1 MSKAIQNSD
10 DEETNRSPAQIIP
23 RHVDTAMKINGYP
36 VKKFFIGFLPA
47 ILCALASVF
56 VVLLSGPALLAWAFV
71 LVFAP
76 IALVLGGWV
85 VIKSDWHT
93 PPRERLRNW
102 RRYRRLRRSMP
113 WNHSE
118 TVAHDLAGLAEIYDD
133 GTARMSDERVVGLA
147 DITGRATDRMT
158 DFDANEVVNQLGG
171 QIDENIKN
179 FGFRFYTTTL
189 HTSDSDA
196 LVESYHEAARSE
208 RFQEG
213 VWAYVRAICNSLAQ
227 WRSTTDDPAWD
238 APDRRHYIVVE
249 ATADAARTLPSP
261 TIGDRL
267 SPFRTAEDVTE
278 RQRRRAA
285 KRELLSR
292 LSTVEKAIGDVEGL
306 SAGRISPDEH
316 AQVLLNYWTGEN
328 HAPDEELERAFQREH
343 TGPTVWPPSRTQ
355 STPDDGIP
363 IPADEREN
371 TADNQ
376 SADEAETEAK
386 DGGGDR
392 DDSET
397 LRAPGNRTARERLFG
412 LFDGVATSD
421 EANSS
426 AADAGLSSDGE
437 TPAQRLLAP
446 GVYDVTRDYVRV
458 GDQLCRT
465 YWISEWPDE
474 PDSLYWKPIY
484 TLFGAELDGGDLN
497 PATDIP
503 VDLDVSI
510 HVEPE
515 DRDAVMKEL
524 KKQWGSIGA
533 EGLQRSEGGG
543 DVTAI
548 GVDADQDIYT
558 QMYELLRTT
567 NVQPWR
573 VSAYVT
579 VRAGQKQAIEQ
590 FEDTLRDYA
599 SLDAA
604 KQDALRVRCDQIT
617 DLLEAAPT
625 NCYPIMAGDL
635 HHSAFE
641 AGSPTGRNA
650 FAQIGR
656 RDLKTQWM
664 LGDGVAAL
672 FPPCS
677 DSIQEEGGIEWGRN
691 EQDGQVMKVDPFDRG
706 LAPHIITIGTSR
718 SGKSYSAQKAC
729 QRWYSEG
736 EDRTLIV
743 LDTQGEFD
751 GLTKALDGKHIVLGG
766 RDAVNPFHTEA
777 PPERASHT
785 GGQMSPFTMK
795 ADSIV
800 QFIKAIV
807 QSQGRNPS
815 KFHNTIEQLARQTLI
830 DAGADPSDP
839 STLADADATMRDFIE
854 LSGEVMDEPSALT
867 LGTHDKE
874 ISNKSDTIAALR
886 DALGGFMEDQKYE
899 YLLDEDAT
907 GLMDNDV
914 DMAYLDLRQ
923 FRDSGAAEKSAM
935 FRLML
940 DQVNQKVKRTEGET
954 MFLIDEA
961 HFLLHSEE
969 MVNWLQKAAREW
981 ARYDACLWF
990 CSQSPR
996 EFIAQTTGGGGENK
1010 RRTIYEQCS
1019 TVQFFRTRGLDTDDK
1034 EDDILPKFGLNEKQ
1048 VNHVKKGM
1056 HPGKEGD
1063 YSQALIQFDD
1073 RPESWFPLHI
1083 EASPVE
1089 DAICNYTPREHGDFA
1104 AYMEERCGIEPPEER
1119 GYTPPASAVSVVPGP
1134 AELDDESSPAAT
1146 TAPQAPTA
1154 SADGG
1159 TMAGTAGNGTS
1170 ENDTDYRGTNGT
1182 GAAHDL
1188 LTVDPSTLGKR
1199 AETNGSSG
1207 TNVEQVHPP
1216 VSNDTET
1223 GIETDNDN
1231 DNDNNNDND
1240 NDNNNDNDNDN
1251 NNDNDNDTETYD
1263 GSDWVDDASLFD
1275 ARESE
1280 RDSAEPFTPGQ
1291 QEEAENDRRKRAGEQ
1306 ESTDQQPRSRDDP
1319 STADEDS
1326 EEGDNRPQSSSR
1338 DDFSLI
1344 DLDSVAEHRADM
1356 LRDAGYETVADVY
1369 HSDRE
1374 AIQEIS
1380 GIGETRAAE
1389 IHESAGQLLHD
1400 AETSGSDASASP
1412 SNTTETETDT
1422 EIESDT
1428 DASTSEQETT
1438 PDASGDDTPTARVEF
1453 TPGNE
1458 GQDAGDGDGGDDG
1471 EDGDE
1476 PDREPEGERSGLL
1489 NRIKGSVTSA
1499 VSHPA
1504 AGKSQPDLTDIG
1516 LVDERKVAALRD
1528 AGFETVAEV
1537 YTADRSAVAAAEGID
1552 ETNARY
1558 IQNGAEQALAASE
1571 ASVPASAD
1579 EGATK
1584 DAHGSG
1590 GNESTDQPVED
1601 PETPDSPADAESATG
1616 DDSSAESHSP
1626 AADTADDGD
1635 TATQP
1640 ALTDIQQVGEDRAD
1654 VLREAGYESVE
1665 AVAAAGQSPLTEVEG
1680 IGGTRAETIA
1690 ESASAL
1696 IGDRPDGG
1704 VADAGGDE

>member
-1 MSKAIQNSD
+1 MSKAVQNSD
-10 DEETNRSPAQIIP
+10 EEETNRSPAQIIP
-23 RHVDTAMKINGYP
+23 QHVDTAMKINGYP

-47 ILCALASVF
+47 ILCALAG
-56 VVLLSGPALLAWAFV
+56 VLTVLMSGPLLLAGVFV

-76 IALVLGGWV
+76 MALVLGGWV
-85 VIKSDWHT
+85 VIKSNWHT

-133 GTARMSDERVVGLA
+133 GTARMTDGRVVGLA
-147 DITGRATDRMT
+147 DISGRATDRMT
-158 DFDANEVVNQLGG
+158 GFDANEIVNQLGG
-171 QIDENIKN
+171 QFDETIKN

-189 HTSDSDA
+189 HTSDTDA
-196 LVESYHEAARSE
+196 LTKSYHEAARSE
-208 RFQEG
+208 RLEG
-213 VWAYVRAICNSLAQ
+213 RVWTYVRAICRSLAQ

-238 APDRRHYIVVE
+238 APERRHYIVVE
-249 ATADAARTLPSP
+249 ATADDARSLPSP
-261 TIGDRL
+261 SIRARL
-267 SPFRTAEDVTE
+267 NPFRSSEDVTE

-292 LSTVEKAIGDVEGL
+292 LSKVEGAISNVEGL
-306 SAGRISPDEH
+306 SAERISPDEH
-316 AQVLLNYWTGEN
+316 AQILLDYWTGEN
-328 HAPDEELERAFQREH
+328 HAPDDELEHAFRREH
-343 TGPTVWPPSRTQ
+343 TGPTVWPPARTQ
-355 STPDDGIP
+355 STPDSDVPMPG
-363 IPADEREN
+363 DEREDAAGV
-371 TADNQ
+371 TQGEDGDSDNDQ
-376 SADEAETEAK
+376 E
-386 DGGGDR
+386 G
-392 DDSET
+392 ET

-412 LFDGVATSD
+412 LFDGVA
-421 EANSS
+421 SS
-426 AADAGLSSDGE
+426 AEASDADHTGLSSEGE

-446 GVYDVTRDYVRV
+446 GIYDVTRDYVRV

-497 PATDIP
+497 PETDIP

-524 KKQWGSIGA
+524 SKQWGSIGA
-533 EGLQRSEGGG
+533 EGVQRSEGGG

-604 KQDALRVRCDQIT
+604 KQDALRVRSEQIT

-625 NCYPIMAGDL
+625 NCYPVMAGDL
-635 HHSAFE
+635 HHAAFE
-641 AGSPTGRNA
+641 AGSPTGRNT

-677 DSIQEEGGIEWGRN
+677 DTIQEEEGIEWGRN
-691 EQDGQVMKVDPFDRG
+691 EQDGQVIKANPFERG

-751 GLTKALDGKHIVLGG
+751 GLTKALNGKHIVLGG

-777 PPERASHT
+777 PPEHASHS

-800 QFIKAIV
+800 QFIKALV
-807 QSQGRNPS
+807 RTQGYDPS
-815 KFHNTIEQLARQTLI
+815 IFHNTIEQLVRRTLI
-830 DAGADPSDP
+830 EAGADPRDP
-839 STLADADATMRDFIE
+839 SSLAEADATMRDFIE
-854 LSGEVMDEPSALT
+854 LSEKVMDEPSSLT

-874 ISNKSDTIAALR
+874 LGKKADKIAELR
-886 DALGGFMEDQKYE
+886 DALGGFMEGQKYE

-907 GLMDNDV
+907 GLMDDDV

-923 FRDSGAAEKSAM
+923 FRDSSAAEKSAM

-954 MFLIDEA
+954 IFLIDEA

-996 EFIAQTTGGGGENK
+996 EFIAQTTGGAGENK

-1019 TVQFFRTRGLDTDDK
+1019 TVQFFRTRGLDTDD
-1034 EDDILPKFGLNEKQ
+1034 EADDILPKFGLNEKQ

-1063 YSQALIQFDD
+1063 YSQSLIQFDD

-1089 DAICNYTPREHGDFA
+1089 DAVCTYTPREDGDFA
-1104 AYMEERCGIEPPEER
+1104 AYMEAQCGIAPPEDS
-1119 GYTPPASAVSVVPGP
+1119 GYTPPATAVPVVPGP
-1134 AELDDESSPAAT
+1134 AELDKDSSPAAT
-1146 TAPQAPTA
+1146 TAQTA
-1154 SADGG
+1154 TADGG
-1159 TMAGTAGNGTS
+1159 TPTGPPTNCSHESGSNDRRASGT
-1170 ENDTDYRGTNGT
+1170 D
-1182 GAAHDL
+1182 AAHDL
-1188 LTVDPSTLGKR
+1188 LTVDPSTLGER
-1199 AETNGSSG
+1199 SGSNGHSG
-1207 TNVEQVHPP
+1207 TEVER
-1216 VSNDTET
+1216 
-1223 GIETDNDN
+1223 IEAPTYDDNDN
-1231 DNDNNNDND
+1231 ENDNIQSTNVDS
-1240 NDNNNDNDNDN
+1240 
-1251 NNDNDNDTETYD
+1251 DTDSDTYE
-1263 GSDWVDDASLFD
+1263 GSGWVDDASLYD
-1275 ARESE
+1275 AHTGSGREDAEASTGATTVETPTSTSVAPETTEPNTDADSREESDSETETESE
-1280 RDSAEPFTPGQ
+1280 QDTSPDESGDEKPTVEVEFSPDHAF
-1291 QEEAENDRRKRAGEQ
+1291 ENDA
-1306 ESTDQQPRSRDDP
+1306 DP
-1319 STADEDS
+1319 SGRC
-1326 EEGDNRPQSSSR
+1326 EESDG
-1338 DDFSLI
+1338 
-1344 DLDSVAEHRADM
+1344 
-1356 LRDAGYETVADVY
+1356 TVEE
-1369 HSDRE
+1369 SDRE
-1374 AIQEIS
+1374 TGVS
-1380 GIGETRAAE
+1380 R
-1389 IHESAGQLLHD
+1389 
-1400 AETSGSDASASP
+1400 
-1412 SNTTETETDT
+1412 
-1422 EIESDT
+1422 
-1428 DASTSEQETT
+1428 
-1438 PDASGDDTPTARVEF
+1438 R
-1453 TPGNE
+1453 
-1458 GQDAGDGDGGDDG
+1458 
-1471 EDGDE
+1471 
-1476 PDREPEGERSGLL
+1476 GLL
-1489 NRIKGSVTSA
+1489 SRFRGGITSA
-1499 VSHPA
+1499 FRHPA
-1504 AGKSQPDLTDIG
+1504 AGKAQPDLTDIG
-1516 LVDERKVAALRD
+1516 IVDGEKATALRE
-1528 AGFETVAEV
+1528 AGFETVTEV
-1537 YTADRSAVAAAEGID
+1537 YTAEPTALAAVEGID
-1552 ETNARY
+1552 ETNAAY
-1558 IQNGAEQALAASE
+1558 VQDEAEQALESSE
-1571 ASVPASAD
+1571 ASVPTTAD
-1579 EGATK
+1579 ETADAGEAHTE
-1584 DAHGSG
+1584 DAHGSETG
-1590 GNESTDQPVED
+1590 ESSEQSVEETQSSDASDGDESADATEPTSESTDGQPV
-1601 PETPDSPADAESATG
+1601 
-1616 DDSSAESHSP
+1616 
-1626 AADTADDGD
+1626 
-1635 TATQP
+1635 
-1640 ALTDIQQVGEDRAD
+1640 LTDIQQVGGDRAD
-1654 VLREAGYESVE
+1654 ILREAGYGSIRDM
-1665 AVAAAGQSPLTEVEG
+1665 ATASHSALTDVEG
-1680 IGGTRAETIA
+1680 IGEARAETITESAISLLDESA
-1690 ESASAL
+1690 ESDEGPAT
-1696 IGDRPDGG
+1696 
-1704 VADAGGDE
+1704 ADHD